1 MKKIILIILII
12 CLSSC
17 DSTSNNIIKD
27 KLKRE
32 LSEIEKQDILE
43 KEMFSDIQ
51 EYTIDNPKIILDPYN
66 SNPLSALII
75 FKSDT
80 IIPITL
86 TIKGKDNIDIINTF
100 PENNIHYIPVLG
112 LYEDYDNQ
120 VILSTNDNSYTYT
133 IKTDSLDNNI
143 KDYDELYVDK
153 SYKDDDIYL
162 VSPAGNGNVLG
173 YDYLGNIRYYHNYE
187 NAPVW
192 DFRKLNNGLYIR
204 STDRLNNQPYY
215 NTGFVVTDL
224 LGKIYR
230 EYTLPDG
237 YHHDLCQLDNN
248 NFLVL
253 SNEYEDNT
261 IEDIIIE
268 IDYETGNIIRTIDLK
283 DIIPLEQGKSENW
296 SEEDWFHNNSISFD
310 KYNNSIILSGR
321 HQDIV
326 ISIDYDTNELEWI
339 LGNPDGWSQDMK
351 QYFLKPLNE
360 LEYTYSQHAAKVID
374 NNRIMIFDN
383 GNNRSKNKDTYLDP
397 KDNYSRGVI
406 YEIDHDNMTV
416 TQLYE
421 YGKERGS
428 EFYSNYVSDIDYI
441 QEDNYLITS
450 GGIVYDNNIIQNQPF
465 AFYENATA
473 KSIIVEVNNNKV
485 LYELKLPYNTYR
497 TEKIDLYDNLY
508 YGLEKGLN
516 LGNQEDTFYKEII
529 EEEIKPT
536 KTLEDLKENEIE
548 VVLEHDRL
556 SVKGV
561 YHKSDLV
568 DIIIVKDNKQYVY
581 EVPTKL
587 TSYTA
592 MCAYIPNDDHI
603 SDEYSTVIKYITNLG
618 GNNHIYIRKNREIY
632 DLNMMIE

>member
-17 DSTSNNIIKD
+17 DSTSNNIIKN
-27 KLKRE
+27 KLERE

-51 EYTIDNPKIILDPYN
+51 EYTIDNPKIIIDPYK

-86 TIKGKDNIDIINTF
+86 TIKGKDSIDIINTF

-112 LYEDYDNQ
+112 LYEDYNNQ
-120 VILSTNDNSYTYT
+120 VILSTNNNSYTYT
-133 IKTDSLDNNI
+133 IKTDCLDDDI

-153 SYKDDDIYL
+153 SYKNDDIYL
-162 VSPAGNGNVLG
+162 VSPAGNGHVLG

-268 IDYETGNIIRTIDLK
+268 ID
-283 DIIPLEQGKSENW
+283 
-296 SEEDWFHNNSISFD
+296 
-310 KYNNSIILSGR
+310 
-321 HQDIV
+321 
-326 ISIDYDTNELEWI
+326 
-339 LGNPDGWSQDMK
+339 
-351 QYFLKPLNE
+351 
-360 LEYTYSQHAAKVID
+360 
-374 NNRIMIFDN
+374 
-383 GNNRSKNKDTYLDP
+383 
-397 KDNYSRGVI
+397 
-406 YEIDHDNMTV
+406 
-416 TQLYE
+416 
-421 YGKERGS
+421 
-428 EFYSNYVSDIDYI
+428 
-441 QEDNYLITS
+441 
-450 GGIVYDNNIIQNQPF
+450 
-465 AFYENATA
+465 
-473 KSIIVEVNNNKV
+473 
-485 LYELKLPYNTYR
+485 
-497 TEKIDLYDNLY
+497 
-508 YGLEKGLN
+508 
-516 LGNQEDTFYKEII
+516 
-529 EEEIKPT
+529 
-536 KTLEDLKENEIE
+536 
-548 VVLEHDRL
+548 
-556 SVKGV
+556 
-561 YHKSDLV
+561 
-568 DIIIVKDNKQYVY
+568 
-581 EVPTKL
+581 
-587 TSYTA
+587 
-592 MCAYIPNDDHI
+592 
-603 SDEYSTVIKYITNLG
+603 
-618 GNNHIYIRKNREIY
+618 
-632 DLNMMIE
+632 

>member
-1 MKKIILIILII
+1 MKRILLILLVILLNG
-12 CLSSC
+12 C
-17 DSTSNNIIKD
+17 NIKD
-27 KLKRE
+27 KEILVKE
-32 LSEIEKQDILE
+32 LSTIDKQSIIEKQLFKDIDNY
-43 KEMFSDIQ
+43 SIS
-51 EYTIDNPKIILDPYN
+51 NPKIILDPYN
-66 SNPLSALII
+66 SNPLSALIL
-75 FKSDT
+75 FKSDDLLEVS
-80 IIPITL
+80 L
-86 TIKGKDNIDIINTF
+86 TIKGKDNNDINHTFKENT
-100 PENNIHYIPVLG
+100 IHYIPILG
-112 LYEDYDNQ
+112 LYEDYNNEI
-120 VILSTNDNSYTYT
+120 ILSTNNNSYTHT
-133 IKTDSLDNNI
+133 IKTNKLDNI
-143 KDYDELYVDK
+143 KDYDNLYVDK
-153 SYKDDDIYL
+153 DYKDDDIYL
-162 VSPAGNGNVLG
+162 VAPAGNGPVLG
-173 YDYLGNIRYYHNYE
+173 YDYLGNIRYYHNYK

-204 STDRLNNQPYY
+204 ATDRLNNQPYY
-215 NTGFVVTDL
+215 NTGFIVTDL
-224 LGKIYR
+224 LGKVYR

-253 SNEYEDNT
+253 TNEYEDNT

-268 IDYETGNIIRTIDLK
+268 IDYDTGNIIKTIDLK

-326 ISIDYDTNELEWI
+326 ISIDYDTDELEWI
-339 LGNPDGWSQDMK
+339 LGNPDGWNPDMK
-351 QYFLKPLNE
+351 QYFLKPVNE
-360 LEYTYSQHAAKVID
+360 LEYTYSQHAAKIID

-383 GNNRSKNKDTYLDP
+383 GNNRSKNKDTYIEP

-406 YEIDHDNMTV
+406 YEINQEDMTV

-421 YGKERGS
+421 YGKDRGS

-497 TEKIDLYDNLY
+497 TEKINLYDNLY
-508 YGLEKGLN
+508 YGLEEGLN
-516 LGNQEDTFYKEII
+516 LGRQEDTFYKEII
-529 EEEIKPT
+529 DEKIKPT
-536 KTLEDLKENEIE
+536 KTIEDLKENEIQLI
-548 VVLEHDRL
+548 LEHDRL

-561 YHKSDLV
+561 YHKADFV
-568 DIIIVKDNKQYVY
+568 DIIIVKNDKQYVY

-603 SDEYSTVIKYITNLG
+603 SDEYSTVIKYITNLEG
-618 GNNHIYIRKNREIY
+618 ENHIYIRKNKEIY
-632 DLNMMIE
+632 DLNMMIK

>member
-1 MKKIILIILII
+1 MKRILLILLVILLNG
-12 CLSSC
+12 C
-17 DSTSNNIIKD
+17 NIKD
-27 KLKRE
+27 KEILVKE
-32 LSEIEKQDILE
+32 LSTIDKQSIIEKQLFKDIDNY
-43 KEMFSDIQ
+43 SIS
-51 EYTIDNPKIILDPYN
+51 NPKIILDPYN
-66 SNPLSALII
+66 SNPLSALIL
-75 FKSDT
+75 FKSDDLLEVS
-80 IIPITL
+80 L
-86 TIKGKDNIDIINTF
+86 TIKGKDNNDINHTFKENT
-100 PENNIHYIPVLG
+100 IHYIPILG
-112 LYEDYDNQ
+112 LYEDYNNEI
-120 VILSTNDNSYTYT
+120 ILSTNNNSYTHT
-133 IKTDSLDNNI
+133 IKTNKLDNI
-143 KDYDELYVDK
+143 KDYDNLYVDK
-153 SYKDDDIYL
+153 DYKDNDIYL
-162 VSPAGNGNVLG
+162 VAPAGNGPVLG
-173 YDYLGNIRYYHNYE
+173 YDYLGNIRYYHNYK

-204 STDRLNNQPYY
+204 ATDRLNNQPYY
-215 NTGFVVTDL
+215 NTGFIVTDL
-224 LGKIYR
+224 LGKVYR

-253 SNEYEDNT
+253 TNEYEDNT

-268 IDYETGNIIRTIDLK
+268 IDYDTGNIIKTIDLK

-296 SEEDWFHNNSISFD
+296 SKEDWFHNNSISYD

-326 ISIDYDTNELEWI
+326 ISIDYDTDELEWI
-339 LGNPDGWSQDMK
+339 LGNPDGWNPDMK
-351 QYFLKPLNE
+351 QYFLKPVNE
-360 LEYTYSQHAAKVID
+360 LEYTYSQHAAKIID

-383 GNNRSKNKDTYLDP
+383 GNNRSKNKDTYIEP

-406 YEIDHDNMTV
+406 YEINQEDMTV

-421 YGKERGS
+421 YGKDRGS

-450 GGIVYDNNIIQNQPF
+450 GGIVYNNNIIQNQPF
-465 AFYENATA
+465 AFYENGTA

-497 TEKIDLYDNLY
+497 TEKINLYDNLY
-508 YGLEKGLN
+508 YGLEEGLN
-516 LGNQEDTFYKEII
+516 LGRQEDTFYKEII
-529 EEEIKPT
+529 DEKIKPT
-536 KTLEDLKENEIE
+536 KTIEDLKENEIQLI
-548 VVLEHDRL
+548 LEHDRL

-561 YHKSDLV
+561 YHKADFV
-568 DIIIVKDNKQYVY
+568 DIIIVKNDKQYVY

-603 SDEYSTVIKYITNLG
+603 SDEYSTVIKYITNLEG
-618 GNNHIYIRKNREIY
+618 ENHIYIRKNKEIY
-632 DLNMMIE
+632 DLNMMIK

>member
-86 TIKGKDNIDIINTF
+86 TIKGKDNVDIINTF

-253 SNEYEDNT
+253 TNEYEDNT

-268 IDYETGNIIRTIDLK
+268 IDYDTGNIIKTIDLK